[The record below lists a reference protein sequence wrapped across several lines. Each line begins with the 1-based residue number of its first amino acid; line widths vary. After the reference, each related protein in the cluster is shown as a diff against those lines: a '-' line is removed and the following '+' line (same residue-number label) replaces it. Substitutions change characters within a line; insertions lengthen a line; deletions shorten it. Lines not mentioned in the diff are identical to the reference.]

1 MFGIKGIIIMF
12 AILYEEKIKPEI
24 VSEILCA
31 DEIIGNKGAIIE

>member
-1 MFGIKGIIIMF
+1 MF

-24 VSEILCA
+24 VSEISCA